1 MSTVIKKIIILFLT
15 IFAGVACAGCSTEIK
30 PDTAEQGTY
39 GTQNKNTA
47 LEYSIYMNKQITNF
61 ANQLTTRLT
70 MINNHEDSQYENE
83 IELTEQS
90 IEIMEDI
97 LEQVTVTNPSV
108 NGEDDRESVILA
120 METSVEHMK
129 DYRTALENQTS
140 VKGFADEF
148 QNDFNALTGLANLYY
163 Q

>member
-1 MSTVIKKIIILFLT
+1 
-15 IFAGVACAGCSTEIK
+15 
-30 PDTAEQGTY
+30 
-39 GTQNKNTA
+39 
-47 LEYSIYMNKQITNF
+47 
-61 ANQLTTRLT
+61 

-129 DYRTALENQTS
+129 DYKTALENQTA